1 MLCLVRNELNW
12 GFVLRGGALA
22 MAALGMVAAV
32 LTFLIGRAFPPL
44 PYAQPPSPPTI
55 QAPRGEIPASAA
67 GLQLWVR
74 PKGEGERLAGSAFLL
89 LLPDGQIVGLTAAHN
104 LAWGDSAHLLEFV
117 TLRIAIA
124 GEARGGRGGEAGG
137 GIGAGDVGSGAGIRI
152 AGLHGA
158 PGRPRRFGLDLSPDH
173 ALLALEGEPAESAL
187 EPDPRGGAQAGERI
201 LLLSGVDGGRHEGV
215 VFRSEPQGIWCL
227 MQAGFDPA
235 RMSGSP
241 AFSLHTGKVIG
252 MAVAAGWREG
262 RLVLGLVP
270 IGALVEAQSP

>member
-1 MLCLVRNELNW
+1 MLCLVRTELNW

-22 MAALGMVAAV
+22 IAALGLVAAV
-32 LTFLIGRAFPPL
+32 STFLIGRAFPPV
-44 PYAQPPSPPTI
+44 PYAQPPPPPTI
-55 QAPRGEIPASAA
+55 QEPRGEIPASAA

-74 PKGEGERLAGSAFLL
+74 PKGEEEQMAGSAFLL

-117 TLRIAIA
+117 TLRIANDSD
-124 GEARGGRGGEAGG
+124 GGGEG
-137 GIGAGDVGSGAGIRI
+137 GAGDLGNQVGVQVV
-152 AGLHGA
+152 GLHGA
-158 PGRPRRFGLDLSPDH
+158 PGRPRRFGLDLSADH
-173 ALLALEGEPAESAL
+173 ALLALEGEPAEPAL
-187 EPDPRGGAQAGERI
+187 EPDPRAGAQAGERI

-235 RMSGSP
+235 RSSGSP
-241 AFSLHTGKVIG
+241 ALSLHTGKVIG